1 MQSEK
6 MMCFVIIRIMT
17 PALFF
22 VSSRRKAQS
31 VNPDDIKAKPTYT
44 ENQVGNPKVS
54 EAVLLV
60 GST

>member
-1 MQSEK
+1 